1 MVATAKKTDRS
12 SRSEPAERTVIYR
25 GIKIEPVYGK
35 RSPLARAIRDGFRA
49 MAERSRDEPTKA

>member
-35 RSPLARAIRDGFRA
+35 RSPLAKAIRDALRKSFEQTRGGA
-49 MAERSRDEPTKA
+49 